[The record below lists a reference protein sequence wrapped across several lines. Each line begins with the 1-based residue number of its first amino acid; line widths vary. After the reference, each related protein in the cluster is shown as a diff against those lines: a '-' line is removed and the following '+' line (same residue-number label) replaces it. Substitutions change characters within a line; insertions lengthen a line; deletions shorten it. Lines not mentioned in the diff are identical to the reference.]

1 MKKVV
6 DSFQQQLF
14 AGKCIVVSGASSG
27 IGLAI
32 ACGFAALGAQ
42 VEAIGSSETKIA
54 AARNDTQASGIRFH
68 RLDVR
73 DSNAVATWMRD
84 RPQIDVLIN
93 AQGIARPGDEWS
105 EPEFLNVMDVNLN
118 SAFRLT
124 MSALPQLEASR
135 GSVINIASML
145 SFLADAEV
153 PAYTASKTGIL
164 GLTRALAHRFGAKGI
179 RVNAI
184 APGYHRTDMT
194 RALWENP
201 ADEARIS
208 QRSALKRWGTVDDL
222 VGAAVF
228 LSSDSAAF
236 ITGVV
241 LPVDGGYHTG

>member
-42 VEAIGSSETKIA
+42 VEAIGSSGTKIA

-201 ADEARIS
+201 ADEARIA

-228 LSSDSAAF
+228 LSSDAAAF
-236 ITGVV
+236 ITGIV

>member
-54 AARNDTQASGIRFH
+54 AARNDAQASGIRFH

-201 ADEARIS
+201 ADEARIA

>member
-54 AARNDTQASGIRFH
+54 AARNDAQASGIRFH

-228 LSSDSAAF
+228 LSSDAAAF
-236 ITGVV
+236 ITGIV

>member
-93 AQGIARPGDEWS
+93 AQGIARPADEWT
-105 EPEFLNVMDVNLN
+105 EETFLDVINVNLS
-118 SAFRLT
+118 SAFRLS
-124 MSALPQLEASR
+124 MAALPQLETSK
-135 GSVINIASML
+135 GCVINIASML
-145 SFLADAEV
+145 SYLADPTV
-153 PAYTASKTGIL
+153 PAYTASKTGLL
-164 GLTRALAHRFGAKGI
+164 GLTRALAHRFGPQGI
-179 RVNAI
+179 RVNAV
-184 APGYHRTDMT
+184 APGYHTTEMT
-194 RALWENP
+194 RDLWENP
-201 ADEARIS
+201 SEAARIA
-208 QRSALKRWGTVDDL
+208 QRSALKRWGSVDDL
-222 VGAAVF
+222 VGVTIF
-228 LSSDSAAF
+228 LCSPAAAF

>member
-14 AGKCIVVSGASSG
+14 AGKCVVVSGASSG

-32 ACGFAALGAQ
+32 AYGFAALGAQ
-42 VEAIGSSETKIA
+42 VEASGSSEKKIA
-54 AARNDTQASGIRFH
+54 AARNDTQATGIRFH

-73 DSNAVATWMRD
+73 DSGAVSAWMRD

-93 AQGIARPGDEWS
+93 AQGIARPGDEWN
-105 EPEFLNVMDVNLN
+105 EPGFLEVMDVNLN

-145 SFLADAEV
+145 SYLADAEV

-164 GLTRALAHRFGAKGI
+164 GLTRALAHRFGPKGV

-184 APGYHRTDMT
+184 APGYHQTDMT

-201 ADEARIS
+201 VDEARIA

-228 LSSDSAAF
+228 LSSDAAAF
-236 ITGVV
+236 ITGIV

>member
-1 MKKVV
+1 MKKVI

-14 AGKCIVVSGASSG
+14 AGKCVVVSGASSG

-32 ACGFAALGAQ
+32 AHGFAALGAQ
-42 VEAIGSSETKIA
+42 VEASGSSETKIA

-73 DSNAVATWMRD
+73 DSGAVSAWMRD

-93 AQGIARPGDEWS
+93 AQGIARPGDEWN
-105 EPEFLNVMDVNLN
+105 EHGFLEVMDVNLN

-145 SFLADAEV
+145 SYLADAEV

-164 GLTRALAHRFGAKGI
+164 GLTRALAHRFG
-179 RVNAI
+179 
-184 APGYHRTDMT
+184 P
-194 RALWENP
+194 
-201 ADEARIS
+201 
-208 QRSALKRWGTVDDL
+208 
-222 VGAAVF
+222 
-228 LSSDSAAF
+228 
-236 ITGVV
+236 
-241 LPVDGGYHTG
+241 

>member
-54 AARNDTQASGIRFH
+54 AARNDAQASGIRFH

-201 ADEARIS
+201 ADEARIA

-228 LSSDSAAF
+228 LSSDAAAF
-236 ITGVV
+236 ITGIV